1 MFLLQKN
8 KKVPLRSRGKC
19 VETQITFVG
28 LAGAG
33 KTTFIKQLKDEEVI
47 KTHYRPTMGMNIE
60 ALKLGDLEVITADMG
75 GHESF
80 IDSFWEPFVM
90 NSDGVVFVFDSADN
104 KSRELAAKYL
114 KKVIQWTTKKAILLF
129 LANKMDLAEAADLE
143 TIIIDLDLSKIITT
157 RPHSF
162 GIYQTS
168 ALEGT
173 NVQEAW
179 DWLADKH
186 VGK

>member
-1 MFLLQKN
+1 MPKN
-8 KKVPLRSRGKC
+8 KKKPILFHGKD

-33 KTTFIKQLKDEEVI
+33 KTTFIKQLKGDGVI
-47 KTHYRPTMGMNIE
+47 QTSYSPTMGMNLE
-60 ALKLGDLEVITADMG
+60 TLKLGELEVLTADMG
-75 GHESF
+75 GQQSF
-80 IDSFWEPFVM
+80 INSIWEPFVT
-90 NSDGVVFVFDSADN
+90 NSDGVVFVFDSADTT
-104 KSRELAAKYL
+104 SREQAAKYL
-114 KKVIQWTTKKAILLF
+114 RKVLDWTSKNAILLF
-129 LANKMDLAEAADLE
+129 LANKMDLEEAADLK
-143 TIIIDLDLSKIITT
+143 TIIADLELSKIIVN

-179 DWLADKH
+179 SWLAEKH
-186 VGK
+186 AGT